1 MATTGEDFD
10 RGRRVGKYEI
20 LTRLSVG
27 GMAELF
33 LAYLPGPGGFKKFVA
48 LKQILPDVRRDES
61 FVKMFLDEARITAAF
76 SHPNI
81 AQVFDLG
88 EAGPSR
94 ELFLA
99 MELVVGQNL
108 AQVIGRAA
116 KYQRSIPVGFAARV
130 IRDIA
135 LGLHYAHHFADPATA
150 QAKPVVHRD
159 VSPKNMMIT
168 YSGHVKIIDFGI
180 AKAKGRLNR
189 TLIGTIKGTSGY
201 MSPEQVTN
209 SVLDGRTDLFA
220 AAVMFHELL
229 AGGRLFSAPSD
240 TEMMQKIVHFT
251 PQPLETVNPR
261 VTRALAQVVE
271 QGLEKE
277 PDARFASGRAFARA
291 IETACP
297 ELFDDE
303 QVAQLMRELFED
315 KIELTRSLFEMA
327 NQPKADDA
335 KLTETVEG
343 LHRLELMDELA
354 RLGKRAPLK
363 GSEAPTFIVPQSQT
377 RADAVVEDDTLPPV
391 PVKQA
396 ETLIKP
402 PRPTLVLPPEP
413 TDEAPQLE
421 NTRGRIGLIIAVLF
435 ALLIAAGWAVF
446 FGPLSKG

>member
-76 SHPNI
+76 NHPNI

-108 AQVIGRAA
+108 AQVVGRAA
-116 KYQRSIPVGFAARV
+116 KRQLAIPVGFAARV
-130 IRDIA
+130 IRDVA

-150 QAKPVVHRD
+150 LPMPVVHRD
-159 VSPKNMMIT
+159 VSPANMMIT
-168 YSGHVKIIDFGI
+168 YSGQVKIIDFGI
-180 AKAKGRLNR
+180 AKARGRLNR
-189 TLIGTIKGTSGY
+189 TKIGTIKGTSGY

-209 SVLDGRTDLFA
+209 HVLDGRTDLFA
-220 AAVMFHELL
+220 AAVMFYELL
-229 AGGRLFSAPSD
+229 AGGRLFFAPSD
-240 TEMMQKIVHFT
+240 AEMMQKIVHFT
-251 PQPLETVNPR
+251 PESLETVNPL
-261 VTRALAQVVE
+261 VTAELAQVVE
-271 QGLEKE
+271 RGLAKKA
-277 PDARFASGRAFARA
+277 DARFATGRELARA
-291 IETACP
+291 IGAACP

-303 QVAQLMRELFED
+303 QLAEVMRQLFDD

-327 NQPKADDA
+327 NQPTADDA

-343 LHRLELMDELA
+343 LNRLELMDELA
-354 RLGKRAPLK
+354 RLAKKPKLKTIEVPTIIVARSRAR
-363 GSEAPTFIVPQSQT
+363 PTPAI
-377 RADAVVEDDTLPPV
+377 EDDTLPMV
-391 PVKQA
+391 PTGRA
-396 ETLIKP
+396 ETVIKP
-402 PRPTLVLPPEP
+402 PRPTPVLALSA
-413 TDEAPQLE
+413 TGEAQLE
-421 NTRGRIGLIIAVLF
+421 HGRGRIGFIIAVLF

-446 FGPLSKG
+446 FGPLHRG